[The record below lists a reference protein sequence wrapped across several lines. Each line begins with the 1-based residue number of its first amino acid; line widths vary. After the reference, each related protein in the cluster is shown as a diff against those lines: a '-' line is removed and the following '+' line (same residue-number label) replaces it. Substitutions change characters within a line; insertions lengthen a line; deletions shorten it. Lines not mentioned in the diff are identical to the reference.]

1 MINPLL
7 AHWIHFDLSDAKRCK
22 MNPKYDSFNLTLD
35 AFDYDEWY
43 TEESDYSI
51 VKVIKKK
58 IDNLPPLKG
67 DKEAKERKWLK
78 ILTLNK
84 LLTRLPVLLA
94 QIKTGN
100 NSNKLKNKM
109 RQKLYLLYQQN
120 KITKTLYNNLIKV
133 LK

>member
-7 AHWIHFDLSDAKRCK
+7 AHWIYFDLSDAKRCK
-22 MNPKYDSFNLTLD
+22 MDPKYDSINLTLD
-35 AFDYDEWY
+35 AYDYDEWY

-58 IDNLPPLKG
+58 IDNLPPLEG
-67 DKEAKERKWLK
+67 DKEVKERKWLK

-109 RQKLYLLYQQN
+109 RQKLCLLYQQN

>member
-58 IDNLPPLKG
+58 IDNLPPLEG

>member
-58 IDNLPPLKG
+58 IDNLPPLEG

-78 ILTLNK
+78 ILTLSK

>member
-58 IDNLPPLKG
+58 IDNLPPLEG

-100 NSNKLKNKM
+100 NSNKLKNEM